1 MKKVFAKKSGSV
13 LEKSCFRNE
22 RGFLMMSKQD
32 SWLMDRRIIKRH
44 ITNNLL
50 TEKELKSYLASLK
63 DSSSSAEEID
73 INEIESF
80 QILDK
85 S

>member
-1 MKKVFAKKSGSV
+1 
-13 LEKSCFRNE
+13 
-22 RGFLMMSKQD
+22 MMSKQD